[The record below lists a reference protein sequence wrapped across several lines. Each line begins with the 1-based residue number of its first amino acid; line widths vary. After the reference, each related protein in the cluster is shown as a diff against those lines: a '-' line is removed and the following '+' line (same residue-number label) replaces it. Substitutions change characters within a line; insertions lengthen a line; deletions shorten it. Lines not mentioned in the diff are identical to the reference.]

1 MSKTKKSLWL
11 SAVSMMLCA
20 VMLLGTTF
28 AWFTDNVTNKGN
40 VIQAGNLDVK
50 FEYRDL
56 TSAGDYQDVTNDTPL
71 FNDVTWEPGKSFGH
85 DFKVANAGSLAFDW
99 ELSFQNIKSEGGTN
113 DVNIADVL
121 DVYFTTDEDAMDLT
135 DAKNKGTLA
144 NLSNGVVTTGTIKR
158 AGGPYMF
165 SVILKMKEDAG
176 NDYQGAK
183 VTFDVVLRAKQANV
197 EEDGFGS
204 SDYDADAE
212 YDPIPVSTADQLTN
226 AIADGKPVSLQN
238 DITLS
243 EQIEATGDV
252 TIVGNG
258 NTLDI
263 PSNASRVINVAET
276 TEPITITLKD
286 VDMPGPTTGTYT
298 RGISVWE
305 AAEEVTIVMD
315 GCSLGA
321 NYYAINSAFGND
333 KITAVIRNSTITG
346 WAVLNTHSPYANLT
360 FENCT
365 LIGNNDKPYNADGW
379 NGFATFVFDN
389 ASGNPDPNGAHDCT
403 LTFKD
408 CRIEANSLTGN
419 AQYFFSIRAINTTIN
434 AENCTFVKNGEVLTS
449 LDDITSNISVRD
461 YALESFVFNVK

>member
-1 MSKTKKSLWL
+1 M
-11 SAVSMMLCA
+11 
-20 VMLLGTTF
+20 
-28 AWFTDNVTNKGN
+28 
-40 VIQAGNLDVK
+40 
-50 FEYRDL
+50 

-71 FNDVTWEPGKSFGH
+71 FNDVTWEPGKSFGY

-165 SVILKMKEDAG
+165 SVVLKMKEDAG
-176 NDYQGAK
+176 NDYQGAN
-183 VTFDVVLRAKQANV
+183 VTFDVVLRAKQAAV

-286 VDMPGPTTGTYT
+286 LDMPGPTTGTYT

>member
-20 VMLLGTTF
+20 LMLLGTTF
-28 AWFTDNVTNKGN
+28 AWFTDSVTNKGN

-71 FNDVTWEPGKSFGH
+71 FNDVTWEPGKSFGY

-165 SVILKMKEDAG
+165 SVVLKMKEDAG

-204 SDYDADAE
+204 SDYDAEATFPATSGKDL
-212 YDPIPVSTADQLTN
+212 VSGLQNGGVVSVTEDLIWDEAATIASDTQSVLNLESGKTVTVTKDG
-226 AIADGKPVSLQN
+226 IADL
-238 DITLS
+238 
-243 EQIEATGDV
+243 
-252 TIVGNG
+252 
-258 NTLDI
+258 
-263 PSNASRVINVAET
+263 
-276 TEPITITLKD
+276 
-286 VDMPGPTTGTYT
+286 Y
-298 RGISVWE
+298 
-305 AAEEVTIVMD
+305 
-315 GCSLGA
+315 
-321 NYYAINSAFGND
+321 
-333 KITAVIRNSTITG
+333 
-346 WAVLNTHSPYANLT
+346 
-360 FENCT
+360 
-365 LIGNNDKPYNADGW
+365 
-379 NGFATFVFDN
+379 
-389 ASGNPDPNGAHDCT
+389 
-403 LTFKD
+403 
-408 CRIEANSLTGN
+408 GN
-419 AQYFFSIRAINTTIN
+419 AQLTIQGTGKLNQDMGSEIGYLIRATGESKVIIKDGTFIGGLTCVQADKNAQVEIYGGHFEALVDWHGTYWLLNLVDNTN
-434 AENCTFVKNGEVLTS
+434 ASIKVYGGTFVNFDPSNSKTENPAANFVAEGYTVVSEKQANG
-449 LDDITSNISVRD
+449 DIWYTVVP
-461 YALESFVFNVK
+461 E

>member
-20 VMLLGTTF
+20 LMLLGTTF
-28 AWFTDNVTNKGN
+28 AWFTDSVTNTGN

-71 FNDVTWEPGKSFGH
+71 FNDVTWEPGKSFGY

-165 SVILKMKEDAG
+165 SVVLKMKEDAG

-204 SDYDADAE
+204 SDYDAEATFPATSGKDL
-212 YDPIPVSTADQLTN
+212 VSGLQNGGVVSVTEDLIWDEAATIASDTQSVLNLESGKTVTVTKDG
-226 AIADGKPVSLQN
+226 IADL
-238 DITLS
+238 
-243 EQIEATGDV
+243 
-252 TIVGNG
+252 
-258 NTLDI
+258 
-263 PSNASRVINVAET
+263 
-276 TEPITITLKD
+276 
-286 VDMPGPTTGTYT
+286 Y
-298 RGISVWE
+298 
-305 AAEEVTIVMD
+305 
-315 GCSLGA
+315 
-321 NYYAINSAFGND
+321 
-333 KITAVIRNSTITG
+333 
-346 WAVLNTHSPYANLT
+346 
-360 FENCT
+360 
-365 LIGNNDKPYNADGW
+365 
-379 NGFATFVFDN
+379 
-389 ASGNPDPNGAHDCT
+389 
-403 LTFKD
+403 
-408 CRIEANSLTGN
+408 GN
-419 AQYFFSIRAINTTIN
+419 AQLTIQGTGKLNQDMGSEIGYLIRATGESKVIIKDGTFIGGLTCVQADKNAQVEIYGGHFEALVDWHGTYWLLNLVDNTN
-434 AENCTFVKNGEVLTS
+434 ASIKVYGGTFVNFDPSNSKTENPAANFVAEGYTVVSEKQANG
-449 LDDITSNISVRD
+449 DIWYTVVP
-461 YALESFVFNVK
+461 E

>member
-1 MSKTKKSLWL
+1 
-11 SAVSMMLCA
+11 
-20 VMLLGTTF
+20 
-28 AWFTDNVTNKGN
+28 
-40 VIQAGNLDVK
+40 
-50 FEYRDL
+50 
-56 TSAGDYQDVTNDTPL
+56 
-71 FNDVTWEPGKSFGH
+71 
-85 DFKVANAGSLAFDW
+85 
-99 ELSFQNIKSEGGTN
+99 
-113 DVNIADVL
+113 
-121 DVYFTTDEDAMDLT
+121 
-135 DAKNKGTLA
+135 
-144 NLSNGVVTTGTIKR
+144 
-158 AGGPYMF
+158 
-165 SVILKMKEDAG
+165 MKEDAD
-176 NDYQGAK
+176 NDYQGAN
-183 VTFDVVLRAKQANV
+183 VTFDVVLRAKQAAV

-212 YDPIPVSTADQLTN
+212 YDPIPVSTKEQLTE
-226 AIADGKPVSLQN
+226 ALAAGKPVALEN
-238 DITLS
+238 DIVLDAP
-243 EQIEATGDV
+243 IEVTGDV

-286 VDMPGPTTGTYT
+286 LDMPGPTTGTYT
-298 RGISVWE
+298 RGISLWNAE
-305 AAEEVTIVMD
+305 EEVTIVMD
-315 GCSLGA
+315 NCSLGA

-333 KITAVIRNSTITG
+333 KITAMIRNSTITG

-389 ASGNPDPNGAHDCT
+389 ASDNPDPDGAHDCT